1 MRTLIIDKNNP
12 FNEKKKMKMVAIS
25 KIFVEPILNSLSE
38 Q

>member
-12 FNEKKKMKMVAIS
+12 FNEKKMKMVAIS